1 MNPVIGNNALED
13 AGVKFS
19 AAGKG
24 SMSEIDKIHCHLSFA
39 LREVKNSNNAIS
51 SAIGVQSQHRRTKLL
66 SILERYIASRR
77 FPKHE
82 DDNAINER
90 KPCFVDSSDT
100 PCAVAHLM
108 RESGA
113 DGQLLASAIATSHKH
128 HTIEQILQDIEL
140 CNKIKFWTD
149 KFGFQPSELALI
161 QPTYEFVAESC
172 RRMFNDI
179 LSEIKSAV
187 SSLTTLTTTEK
198 HGLARKMVIFGDEM
212 VSGFGYP
219 LADIPKYLAELD
231 SLLSLEMPDDKQDIT
246 ALVAILRKEVQ
257 GAGTRHPRTEPE
269 DYLGYLSEED
279 LDYWKKSGCSNRRV
293 PRGSHYY

>member
-1 MNPVIGNNALED
+1 MNPVIGNNALRD
-13 AGVKFS
+13 AGVTFS
-19 AAGKG
+19 DAEKG
-24 SMSEIDKIHCHLSFA
+24 SMSEIDKIRCHLSFA

-51 SAIGVQSQHRRTKLL
+51 SAIGVQPQHRRTELL
-66 SILERYIASRR
+66 SILERYIESRR

-82 DDNAINER
+82 DENAINER

-128 HTIEQILQDIEL
+128 HTIEKILQDIEF

-179 LSEIKSAV
+179 LSGIKSAV

-212 VSGFGYP
+212 ASGFSYP

-231 SLLSLEMPDDKQDIT
+231 SLLSLEMSDDKQDIR

-257 GAGTRHPRTEPE
+257 GAGRSHPRTEPE

-279 LDYWKKSGCSNRRV
+279 LDYWGKSVCSNRRV
-293 PRGSHYY
+293 PRGSHY